1 MKKCELKELYT
12 MIFPNY
18 PDIVNVAQLQQM
30 LGISRHHAYSLIRDG
45 YIPGILIGNAYRV
58 PKANVIDYVYDA
70 MSDSRPKEASV

>member
-1 MKKCELKELYT
+1 MKKSELKELYT

-30 LGISRHHAYSLIRDG
+30 LGIGRHHAYSLIRDG

-58 PKANVIDYVYDA
+58 PKANVIDYVYNA